1 MKKLSCLLVVSFF
14 CIYNTLFS
22 QNSPEFSNQVNMG
35 LIKNPDIVEA
45 SGIVESRK
53 NPHVF
58 WVHNDR
64 NNENRLFAFNSNGKN
79 LAVYHLDGIVNRDWE
94 DIAIGPGPSDGVDY
108 IYIGDI
114 GDNYSEYDLKY
125 IYRIPEPDVHFMQE
139 PVAKTLFGAETITC
153 RYPDGVRDAETMML
167 DPLTKDLYI
176 VSKRELNELR
186 LYRAPYPQSTTEIIM
201 MEHLATLN
209 LTQFVGGDISSS
221 GLEILIKNYETI
233 YYWSRNAS
241 ENIWDVLTEEPIIVP
256 YVEENQGEAVC
267 WASDSMGYYT
277 VSEESGIESYLYFYP
292 RINPSSVVINEI
304 MSSPSVVAENL
315 GEWFEIYNNG
325 NETVDLEGWT
335 IKDAKNDLHIISKS
349 LLLNPGDFLILGS
362 NSDFSTNGGV
372 TVNYQYENFDLDNTD
387 DEIIILSPLNEI
399 VDEVCYDEGVVFP
412 LMQGYSIFLMDPNM
426 ENNFGLH
433 WKRSDLQFGDG
444 DYGTP
449 GYSNTPHVQS
459 LSIHEIQYTE
469 DPSGVAPLLNQIVT
483 TSGIVTVDPKGFF
496 DQWFFIQDSMDKW
509 SGISVKKNSTPV
521 EKGDSIKI
529 TGMVTE
535 LWENVTQISNVYDFQ
550 ILKEGVFGISPVE
563 LTTGEIGQDGE
574 NAEAYEGMLIKVN
587 GICDNDNL
595 GWREWSIN
603 DGSGS
608 VQIYS
613 RYLDDFTPV
622 LNMSY
627 QVTGIQYQR
636 SGNFQI
642 LPWSSNDVVTG
653 FGKMD
658 LNLPDSYKLFQNYT
672 NPFNPST
679 IIKYDIPDESNVTL
693 KVFDVLGR
701 EIATLVNKEQ
711 KAGYYEVEFEA
722 SNLSSGIYFYRIH
735 VGGFVDTKKMLLL
748 R

>member
-658 LNLPDSYKLFQNYT
+658 LNLPDSYKLFQNYP